1 MQLLRQLTPSQ
12 TLAVIDLALDIKPD
26 RARRVL
32 LGLPPARHDHD
43 EQHDP
48 EVGLDRLV
56 EHMSSH
62 HWWADADLPAPAAAP
77 PEAGEPAAAA
87 VAPADAAA

>member
-26 RARRVL
+26 WARRVL

-62 HWWADADLPAPAAAP
+62 HWWADATCRHRP
-77 PEAGEPAAAA
+77 PRHPRQASQRQQQ
-87 VAPADAAA
+87 